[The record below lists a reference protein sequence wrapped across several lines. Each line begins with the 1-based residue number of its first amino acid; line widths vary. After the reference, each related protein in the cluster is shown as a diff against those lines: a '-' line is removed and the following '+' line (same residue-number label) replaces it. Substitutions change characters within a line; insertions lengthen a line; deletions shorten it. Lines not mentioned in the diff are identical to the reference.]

1 MNQSIKKPV
10 IDTIFE
16 NLLAVQFEI

>member
-16 NLLAVQFEI
+16 NLFAVQFEI